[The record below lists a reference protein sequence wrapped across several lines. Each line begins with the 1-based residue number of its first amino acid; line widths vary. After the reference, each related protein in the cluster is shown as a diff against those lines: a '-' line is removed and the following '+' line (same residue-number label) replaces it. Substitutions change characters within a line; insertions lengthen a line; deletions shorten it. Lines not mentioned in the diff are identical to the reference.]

1 MRHYSAC
8 SAEERRRRRKRRRRR
23 RIERKNAKSLFFTS
37 RGAYVNLRYT
47 AMLYTH
53 SISNQPYTVKSLVC
67 VTHQIWCATM
77 FSIRTPFL
85 ACNAHHYI
93 KCVSHTNRGVSRTPT
108 IVCLAHQPRCVSHT
122 NRGVSHTP
130 TTVCPS
136 HQLWRVLH
144 TPTTVCPAHLLLC
157 VMYVSEFCIKK
168 RTFDNLFKFVMSN

>member
-1 MRHYSAC
+1 MKTAAPGLKINAWYLDDGTLCGSRCDLAT
-8 SAEERRRRRKRRRRR
+8 ALWIIEEDGPPCGLHLNR
-23 RIERKNAKSLFFTS
+23 AKSLL
-37 RGAYVNLRYT
+37 YVPAN
-47 AMLYTH
+47 
-53 SISNQPYTVKSLVC
+53 SSFSPYTVKSLVC

-93 KCVSHTNRGVSRTPT
+93 KCVLHTNRGVSRTPT

-157 VMYVSEFCIKK
+157 VM
-168 RTFDNLFKFVMSN
+168 

>member
-1 MRHYSAC
+1 MFPSYLELGKTGS
-8 SAEERRRRRKRRRRR
+8 
-23 RIERKNAKSLFFTS
+23 
-37 RGAYVNLRYT
+37 
-47 AMLYTH
+47 
-53 SISNQPYTVKSLVC
+53 YTVKSLVC